1 MVEDDN
7 DQYRR
12 KLEEWVAAH
21 PGIPTG
27 IEILQSGDF
36 EILAG
41 FVLRVVGAAGL
52 ASPIAWVDQRAVSD
66 INETP
71 PANPVMRIFAGL
83 ARAWSLSPSEKVRL
97 LGVSS
102 FEDLETL
109 NDLRIE
115 DVPTV
120 VTQRLVII
128 LQIFKAINILLP
140 VHSSADGWIRR
151 TNSGEIFQGRTPLD
165 VMTRDIEGLR
175 SVQRYLQAEIYG

>member
-27 IEILQSGDF
+27 SDILQSGDF

-52 ASPIAWVDQRAVSD
+52 ASPIAWVDQRAVID

-71 PANPVMRIFAGL
+71 PANPIMRIFAGL
-83 ARAWSLSPSEKVRL
+83 ARAWSLSPSEKVGL
-97 LGVSS
+97 LGVISY
-102 FEDLETL
+102 EDLETL

-115 DVPTV
+115 QVPTAIA
-120 VTQRLVII
+120 QRLIAI
-128 LQIFKAINILLP
+128 LEIFKAINILLP
-140 VHSSADGWIRR
+140 VHSRADGWIRR
-151 TNSGEIFQGRTPLD
+151 ENAGELFRGRTPLD
-165 VMTRDIEGLR
+165 VMTRDIEGLQ
-175 SVQRYLQAEIYG
+175 SVQGYLQAEVSL

>member
-12 KLEEWVAAH
+12 KLDDWVAAH

-27 IEILQSGDF
+27 IEILKSGDF

-52 ASPIAWVDQRAVSD
+52 ASPIAWVDQRAVIE
-66 INETP
+66 INETR
-71 PANPVMRIFAGL
+71 PANPVMRTFAGL

-97 LGVSS
+97 LGVSCY
-102 FEDLETL
+102 EDLESL

-120 VTQRLVII
+120 VTQRLVTI
-128 LQIFKAINILLP
+128 LQIFKAINTLLP
-140 VHSSADGWIRR
+140 AHSRADGWIRR
-151 TNSGEIFQGRTPLD
+151 TNSGQLFQGRTPLD

-175 SVQRYLQAEIYG
+175 SVQRYLQAEIYR